1 MALPKHET
9 EMVLSDSNKM
19 ALISDHHR
27 GKCRKRDQSI
37 DSRRRADEQTS
48 QLHTATASH

>member
-1 MALPKHET
+1 MALSQHET
-9 EMVLSDSNKM
+9 EMVLSHSSKM
-19 ALISDHHR
+19 ALISDHS
-27 GKCRKRDQSI
+27 KRDQSI